1 MVSNRPEE
9 PMRALILLPFLSSPA
24 LSGPI
29 LSEVTGNWAG
39 ASNQGFYFRA
49 QMEDMGDHVALQI
62 WNGMGAVPEATFD
75 PAMRIETLMLRDNL
89 IEPGEQRLELIPGS
103 DTMTLLAVTESA
115 DEQAE
120 TREAL
125 TIRFMDNMFM
135 ATGYYWR
142 ITDYQAPDMSYECDA
157 DLASGKTMFGGL
169 EEPGPALSFEDKN
182 AALWS
187 PTRIF
192 ELGYCPNPS

>member
-1 MVSNRPEE
+1 MLRKL
-9 PMRALILLPFLSSPA
+9 MLLPLFALPA
-24 LSGPI
+24 QAGPI

-39 ASNQGFYFRA
+39 ESNQGFYFRA

-62 WNGMGAVPEATFD
+62 WNGMGAVPEAVGD
-75 PAMRIETLMLRDNL
+75 PAMRVETLMFRSNL

-125 TIRFMDNMFM
+125 TIEFMDNMFM

-142 ITDYQAPDMSYECDA
+142 ITDFQSPDMSYECDA
-157 DLASGKTMFGGL
+157 DLVSGKILTAGVD
-169 EEPGPALSFEDKN
+169 EAGPTLSFEDKN
-182 AALWS
+182 AALWT

>member
-1 MVSNRPEE
+1 
-9 PMRALILLPFLSSPA
+9 MRALILFPLLSTPA
-24 LSGPI
+24 LAGPI

-39 ASNQGFYFRA
+39 ESNQGFYFRA

-62 WNGMGAVPEATFD
+62 WNGMGGVPEAVGD
-75 PAMRIETLMLRDNL
+75 PAMRVETLMFRSNL

-103 DTMTLLAVTESA
+103 DTMTLIAVTESA

-125 TIRFMDNMFM
+125 TIQFMDNMFM

-142 ITDYQAPDMSYECDA
+142 ITDYQMPDISYECDA
-157 DLASGKTMFGGL
+157 DLASGKVMFAGS